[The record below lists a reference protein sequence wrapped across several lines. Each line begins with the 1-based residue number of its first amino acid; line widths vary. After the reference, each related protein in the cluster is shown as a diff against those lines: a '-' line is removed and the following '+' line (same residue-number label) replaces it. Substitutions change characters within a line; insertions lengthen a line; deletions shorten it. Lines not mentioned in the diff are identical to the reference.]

1 MKSKTFSFDEKFCC
15 SLTSTFHKVFPSF
28 LREFEII
35 KGLPR
40 TCPLWEVPV
49 LDFKTEISAS
59 RSAVRAVSS
68 EVHKTELREV
78 VSRGRLTVI

>member
-15 SLTSTFHKVFPSF
+15 SLTSTFQSISF
-28 LREFEII
+28 FSSGIRNY